1 MMNKPERRRRRKRFF
16 FFFLFLFSAV
26 TFWAIE
32 WSLVVVVDENKWLPS
47 FSCVQL
53 ERFTFTAAVSAAGSV
68 LRMSTGDKREKEKFI
83 SFILACTS
91 LVAIIAHLSNRP
103 KTPRHVPLVFA
114 ITPLSSLLILLSF
127 PFFFSLKNWACPT
140 ANRCNST
147 SPSIFLQL
155 AANCWCGTPVVF
167 FELRRV

>member
-127 PFFFSLKNWACPT
+127 PFFFLWKIEHVQQPIGATVQVPLYFSN
-140 ANRCNST
+140 
-147 SPSIFLQL
+147 
-155 AANCWCGTPVVF
+155 
-167 FELRRV
+167 